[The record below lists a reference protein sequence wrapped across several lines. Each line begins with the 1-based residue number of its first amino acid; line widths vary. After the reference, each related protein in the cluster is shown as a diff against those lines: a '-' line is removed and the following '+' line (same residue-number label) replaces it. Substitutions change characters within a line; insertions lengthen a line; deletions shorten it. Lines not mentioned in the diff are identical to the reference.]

1 MTELIICIVSLLGTL
16 SGSYFASRK
25 NTVLV
30 VYRLEQLENKV
41 NKHNNIIERTFEL
54 EKKCTLYEERFNV
67 ANHRIEDLEKE
78 K

>member
-1 MTELIICIVSLLGTL
+1 MEGIIIGIISLLGTL

-25 NTVLV
+25 NTILV

-54 EKKCTLYEERFNV
+54 EKKCTLYDEKFSV
-67 ANHRIEDLEKE
+67 TNHRIEDLEKE

>member
-54 EKKCTLYEERFNV
+54 EKEMYV
-67 ANHRIEDLEKE
+67 I
-78 K
+78 